1 MKLQELPPPYRELA
15 EMRRVSE
22 SELLIEAFSWDET
35 PEGHDFWYD
44 ISKGGTPEIPA
55 PSLEEMDY
63 KNARQGEFQ
72 EPKTVEPTTSKP
84 KCSKIYPL
92 RN

>member
-1 MKLQELPPPYRELA
+1 
-15 EMRRVSE
+15 
-22 SELLIEAFSWDET
+22 LIEAFSWDET

-63 KNARQGEFQ
+63 KKKQLRSANRELAQIRVDGFKEKQ
-72 EPKTVEPTTSKP
+72 EKMLKDLSAKELEDDVNRN
-84 KCSKIYPL
+84 KI
-92 RN
+92 